1 MGEWI
6 VREVVVSHS
15 QGIHA
20 RPSHAIVATASR
32 FRSRVALTVGDR
44 RADAKSILSVMTLGA
59 IQGSRLKIETQG
71 PDAREAAEA
80 LVELVEK
87 DFQEQR

>member
-1 MGEWI
+1 MGERV

-20 RPSHAIVATASR
+20 RPSHAIVALASR
-32 FRSRVALTVGDR
+32 FQSRVALTVQDR

-59 IQGSRLKIETQG
+59 VQGSRLQIETQG

-80 LVELVEK
+80 LVDLVEK
-87 DFQEQR
+87 GFREES

>member
-1 MGEWI
+1 VDERI
-6 VREVVVSHS
+6 VREVVVSHA

-20 RPSHAIVATASR
+20 RPSHAIVTTAAR
-32 FRSRVALTVGDR
+32 FQSQVALTVEDR

-59 IQGSRLKIETQG
+59 VQGSRLGIEACG

-80 LVELVEK
+80 LVTLVEK
-87 DFQEQR
+87 DFQEPC